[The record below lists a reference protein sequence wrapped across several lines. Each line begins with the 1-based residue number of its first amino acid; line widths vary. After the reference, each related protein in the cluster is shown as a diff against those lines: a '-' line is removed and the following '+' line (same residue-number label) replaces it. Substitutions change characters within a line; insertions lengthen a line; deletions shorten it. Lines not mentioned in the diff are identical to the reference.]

1 MEALDPK
8 ELPDNGSWTQIDK
21 IIQNVPAENSTSN
34 LFTPWSQASNDLQF
48 EFDNLRRMNLE

>member
-21 IIQNVPAENSTSN
+21 IIQNVPAENSTTN
-34 LFTPWSQASNDLQF
+34 LFSRWSQASDDLEF
-48 EFDNLRRMNLE
+48 EFDDMLNLQ